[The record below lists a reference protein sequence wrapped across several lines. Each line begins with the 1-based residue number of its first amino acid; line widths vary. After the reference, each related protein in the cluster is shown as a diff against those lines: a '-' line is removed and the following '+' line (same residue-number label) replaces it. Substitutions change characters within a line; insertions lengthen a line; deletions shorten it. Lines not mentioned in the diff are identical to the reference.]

1 MRNKKLVWRSMMK
14 RKRIARLLFLTM
26 VMVFF
31 ANGCSTAGQ
40 TATEVGKG
48 TNAPVLNNNGEPEDG
63 ESILAVGDYSYRL
76 EDMMYYIYVEE
87 EIGWMNNEI
96 YSSFYDE
103 EEYSN
108 YWDEI
113 EDEEVGLTGEETA
126 KEAVILSVKKDLVW
140 YQEAL
145 KRGITLDE
153 EDKSAALE
161 EYNSFCEELSDAQK
175 SAAGM
180 GEELL
185 AYFEKQQVIEK
196 YKESLL
202 EEAEFDEEAV
212 SREVSAEENRE
223 YVFEYFE
230 VYKEDDKDKTYPEK
244 EMKEHVKI
252 LESLAKKLDK
262 KSDMESMIPDKY
274 KDIVF
279 YSDGTLLESEEDN
292 YGKYKKI
299 NIDKALKKLENGEVS
314 QIFETSY
321 SYFVARMKDNNSSEY
336 YEEMVMEAVEDA
348 RNKIYDTAYENA
360 VDGYSIVFHE
370 ENWADITL
378 GNLIYGL

>member
-1 MRNKKLVWRSMMK
+1 MMK

-87 EIGWMNNEI
+87 EIGWMNNDI

-223 YVFEYFE
+223 YVFECLE
-230 VYKEDDKDKTYPEK
+230 VYKEDDNDKTYPEK

-299 NIDKALKKLENGEVS
+299 NIDKALKKLENGEIS

-321 SYFVARMKDNNSSEY
+321 SYFVARMKDNNSSEN
-336 YEEMVMEAVEDA
+336 YEEMVMQAVEDA

>member
-1 MRNKKLVWRSMMK
+1 MMK

>member
-1 MRNKKLVWRSMMK
+1 MIK
-14 RKRIARLLFLTM
+14 RKKTTSLLLFTM
-26 VMVFF
+26 IMTFF
-31 ANGCSTAGQ
+31 ASGCSTAGQ
-40 TATEVGKG
+40 TTTEVGKG
-48 TNAPVLNNNGEPEDG
+48 TNAPVLNNNGEPEEG
-63 ESILAVGDYSYRL
+63 ESILAVGDYSYQL

-87 EIGWMNNEI
+87 ETGWMNNEI

-230 VYKEDDKDKTYPEK
+230 VYKEDDNDKTYPEK